1 MFVDIVSSSPFF
13 YVLGGGERVRF
24 YPNKL
29 LIVQCDD
36 LKIGD

>member
-1 MFVDIVSSSPFF
+1 MFVDIVFNPSFF
-13 YVLGGGERVRF
+13 NVCQGGERVRF

-29 LIVQCDD
+29 LIVQSDD